1 MSLFGFGK
9 KKEYQRGMADAAC
22 SAGAKLSEV
31 DEAISRLGENL
42 RTGVSQSTEN
52 IRSILDVLESN
63 EREKLF
69 GLSDRITIREDLE
82 DNQKVL
88 LMSVLYSLAA
98 KLGTVNEAQ
107 QHYLRSMYQYL
118 GLRNDSQIIDLAKI
132 SNVDSKDDS
141 TILYM
146 VLNEFLYL
154 GFQDWKYLE
163 SEDFQVVS
171 KSFNLSQSVKEQ
183 VIHDIRWKVQIMG
196 IEAIVLPY
204 ESKDFPRDKNT
215 KYADSDKV
223 IPDDYIWP
231 NRDQRIETI
240 VTGLDKALGDGTR
253 YGWKIL
259 ARDDVNLNDFLT
271 DDVKITDD
279 VAVLLSDFNA
289 GLVMQKSGITVF
301 NETQNFVFLPFD
313 GVKEIYSVV
322 EDKEAILLKMFDNT
336 LQEITIPSIE
346 DKGKRESFKGM
357 NLPAFYNLVLTFV
370 QRGPFYVGDVDA
382 DLLAEI
388 NKSFGNAWDAANTDL
403 ISALRISFNSFHT
416 DYKGFNIVSQQIN
429 HIDSMEWLIF
439 DDYSLRATGIEIEG
453 SAKKL
458 DLDDIEQVKVVL
470 RERTIQDD
478 KIHIRQK
485 VAKGVFNFLMPRIG
499 DEMPGVRKYDYE
511 YHAILKSGGDK
522 VIFTLQRSV
531 ELPGLLAKAIQKAIE
546 LVKTT
551 EFSN

>member
-9 KKEYQRGMADAAC
+9 KKEYQRGMADAAS

-98 KLGTVNEAQ
+98 NLGTVNEAQ

-118 GLRNDSQIIDLAKI
+118 GLRNDPQIIDLAKI

-141 TILYM
+141 TILYV

-154 GFQDWKYLE
+154 GFQDWNYLE

-171 KSFNLSQSVKEQ
+171 KSFNLSQSAKEQ

-231 NRDQRIETI
+231 NRDRRIETI
-240 VTGLDKALGDGTR
+240 VTGLDKALGDGIR
-253 YGWKIL
+253 YGWKML
-259 ARDDVNLNDFLT
+259 ASDHVNLSDFVTDDVN
-271 DDVKITDD
+271 ISDD
-279 VAVLLSDFNA
+279 VAVLLSNFNV
-289 GLVMQKSGITVF
+289 GLVIQKSGITVF
-301 NETQNFVFLPFD
+301 NEERNTVFLPFD
-313 GVKEIYSVV
+313 GVKGIYGVV
-322 EDKEAILLKMFDNT
+322 EDKKAILLKMFDDT
-336 LQEITIPSIE
+336 LQEIKIPSVQE
-346 DKGKRESFKGM
+346 KATDASNKGM
-357 NLPAFYNLVLTFV
+357 SLPVFYNLVLTFV

-382 DLLAEI
+382 DLLATI
-388 NKSFGNAWDAANTDL
+388 NKSFGANGDAGCADL
-403 ISALRISFNSFHT
+403 ISALGMAFSSWQT
-416 DYKGFNIVSQQIN
+416 KYEGFNIVNQQVN
-429 HIDSMEWLIF
+429 HIDPNEWLIF
-439 DDYSLRATGIEIEG
+439 NDYAVWNDGIQIEG
-453 SAKKL
+453 ATTKV
-458 DLDDIEQVKVVL
+458 DLNDVAQVKVVL
-470 RERTIQDD
+470 KDSEVKLEKLSIPIIPIITGFPF
-478 KIHIRQK
+478 
-485 VAKGVFNFLMPRIG
+485 KGLWGESHEETR
-499 DEMPGVRKYDYE
+499 YDYE
-511 YHAILKSGGDK
+511 YHAQLKNGADA
-522 VIFTLQRSV
+522 VIRTLQRSV
-531 ELPGLLAKAIQKAIE
+531 ELPGLLAKSIQSAIE
-546 LVKTT
+546 LVRNMD
-551 EFSN
+551 E